1 MATPRKVLYNQK
13 VNLGG
18 RHMKNVNVIDI
29 KPNTNITDFFMIKAT
44 SIKVG
49 SNGKEYQDVML
60 TDATGDLSAKKWDV
74 DENNIEFLKSL
85 KVGDLVKV
93 RGSVTDWKGQTQLRI
108 NQIRLATEEDDLEMS
123 DFVKSAPEKPIDMYE
138 YIIGEINAMQD
149 EDFKKLCLHLYEGNK
164 EKLMYYPAAMSNHHA
179 EYGGL
184 LYHIKRM
191 MMSANKLCE
200 VYTNLSRDLLV
211 AGVAIHDI
219 EKLNEILSDKNG
231 ISPGYSFKGQML
243 GHIVQG
249 ITLVNDL
256 CKELGISEEKAVLLE
271 HMILSHHYE
280 PEFGSP
286 KKPLFPE
293 AEMLHYLDIV
303 DARMFDMEEGLKG
316 VSDGEFG
323 DRVWPLDNRR
333 LYKRTF

>member
-1 MATPRKVLYNQK
+1 MVASRKVLYNQK

-18 RHMKNVNVIDI
+18 RHMKNVNIIDI

-49 SNGKEYQDVML
+49 SNGKEYQDVVL

-74 DENNIEFLKSL
+74 DDNNVEFLKSL

-93 RGSVTDWKGQTQLRI
+93 RGAVTDWKGQTQLRI
-108 NQIRLATEEDDLEMS
+108 NQIRLATEEDELAMS
-123 DFVKSAPEKPIDMYE
+123 DFVKSAPEKPVDMYE
-138 YIIGEINAMQD
+138 YIIGEIKAMHD
-149 EDFKKLCLHLYEGNK
+149 EDFKKLCLYLYEANK

-200 VYTNLSRDLLV
+200 VYTNLSRDLLI

-256 CKELGISEEKAVLLE
+256 CREFGISEEKAVLLE

>member
-1 MATPRKVLYNQK
+1 L
-13 VNLGG
+13 
-18 RHMKNVNVIDI
+18 D
-29 KPNTNITDFFMIKAT
+29 
-44 SIKVG
+44 
-49 SNGKEYQDVML
+49 
-60 TDATGDLSAKKWDV
+60 
-74 DENNIEFLKSL
+74 
-85 KVGDLVKV
+85 
-93 RGSVTDWKGQTQLRI
+93 
-108 NQIRLATEEDDLEMS
+108 MS

>member
-1 MATPRKVLYNQK
+1 
-13 VNLGG
+13 
-18 RHMKNVNVIDI
+18 MKSVNVIDI
-29 KPNTNITDFFMIKAT
+29 KPCQDIVEFFMIKSI

-49 SNGKEYQDVML
+49 SNGKQYLDFVL
-60 TDATGDLSAKKWDV
+60 TDATGDLSSKKWDL
-74 DENNIEFLKSL
+74 DESNLKFLESL
-85 KVGDLVKV
+85 KPGDLVKV
-93 RGSVTDWKGQTQLRI
+93 KGSVTDWKGQTQLRVTR
-108 NQIRLATEEDDLEMS
+108 IRLATDEDMLIKS
-123 DFVKSAPEKPIDMYE
+123 QFVKAAPEESADMYDF
-138 YIIGEINAMQD
+138 IINEIKSIKD
-149 EDFKKLCLHLYEGNK
+149 DDFKNLCLYLYEGNK

-191 MMSANKLCE
+191 MMTADRVCE
-200 VYTNLSRDLLV
+200 VYTNLSRDLLIT
-211 AGVAIHDI
+211 GVAIHDI
-219 EKLNEILSDKNG
+219 EKLNEILSDENG
-231 ISPGYSFKGQML
+231 VSPGYSFKGQML

-249 ITLVNDL
+249 INL
-256 CKELGISEEKAVLLE
+256 ISELCQKFKIDSEKAVLLE

-293 AEMLHYLDIV
+293 AEMLHYIDIV
-303 DARMFDMEEGLKG
+303 DARMFDFEEGLKG
-316 VSDGEFG
+316 VEPGNFG